1 MQTPAEYIAQL
12 QRLLEGL
19 DTQHVERLV
28 EILEECWRDGRRVFL
43 AGNGGSAATASH
55 IVNDLQKC
63 IQLDTGKPLKAM
75 SLSDCVPLVLAWAN
89 DTEYENVYA
98 PQVECWGEPGDL
110 LIAISG
116 SGNSPNIL
124 RAVEAARSRGV
135 QTFGLTG
142 FMGGELAA
150 LVDECLIVPSTNMQQ
165 IEDVHM
171 IILHMAFS
179 LLRARLREVK
189 RPE

>member
-1 MQTPAEYIAQL
+1 MPTPAAYIEQL
-12 QRLLEGL
+12 QALLSSL
-19 DTQHVERLV
+19 DTRQLSHLTDL
-28 EILEECWRDGRRVFL
+28 LEECWREGRRVL
-43 AGNGGSAATASH
+43 LVGNGGSAATASH

-75 SLSDCVPLVLAWAN
+75 CLSDCTPLVLAWAN
-89 DTEYENVYA
+89 DTSYENVYA
-98 PQVECWGEPGDL
+98 PQVECWAEPGDL

-124 RAVEAARSRGV
+124 RAAEAARGRGAYC
-135 QTFGLTG
+135 FGMAG

-150 LVDECLIVPSTNMQQ
+150 VADECLVVQSTNMQQ

-171 IILHMAFS
+171 VVLHLVFAE
-179 LLRARLREVK
+179 LRDRLRPK
-189 RPE
+189 AAAA